1 MKYLFLL
8 CLVLPL
14 KMLAHVKFDQSYQQA
29 PQSQGIAQ
37 LASQNNASNL
47 KIKELLDDDA
57 PFTGLYLRVE
67 GKKSLD
73 SDYFDKRVGIDFEIF
88 ENGYY
93 ESYRENLKKRQE
105 SQLENLQQQ
114 NNIQL
119 KALDA
124 TFHRLNL
131 MKNLVNR
138 KLQRKQ
144 TALLYA
150 LKENN
155 KRQLEQSLITKS
167 QFSEIELALKQSIL
181 LEQYTQKAAIEKIPE
196 DWLIWLN
203 NIENLELKASSKL
216 IEMALERSV
225 DAKIQDLMIAR
236 SDNHPGYLDNLKVK
250 VFYEQRDDS
259 RLNVDKE
266 SVIGLQA
273 RIPIDFNTSRDELV
287 TLKKNSYRLQ
297 KRVITER
304 LMQKVDSLKNQFF
317 YQQSKLQ
324 HLLNQHQALEVQRL
338 EAVQQL
344 QVDLTGLRY
353 TPENTLNRLALEK
366 VKSQQAILLARL
378 DNLALLKHLQSTVG
392 SSQLDQLLQ

>member
-29 PQSQGIAQ
+29 PKRQGVAQ
-37 LASQNNASNL
+37 LASQNNASNF

-203 NIENLELKASSKL
+203 NIENLELKASAEL

-297 KRVITER
+297 KRVIIER

-317 YQQSKLQ
+317 YHQSKLQ

-378 DNLALLKHLQSTVG
+378 DNLALLKHIQSTVG

>member
-1 MKYLFLL
+1 
-8 CLVLPL
+8 
-14 KMLAHVKFDQSYQQA
+14 MLANIKFDQSYQQA
-29 PQSQGIAQ
+29 PNRQGVAQ
-37 LASQNNASNL
+37 LASQNNKSNI

-88 ENGYY
+88 DNGYY

-196 DWLIWLN
+196 DWLRWLN

-216 IEMALERSV
+216 IDMALERSV

-324 HLLNQHQALEVQRL
+324 HLLNQHQSQEVQRL

-366 VKSQQAILLARL
+366 VKLQQAILLARL

-392 SSQLDQLLQ
+392 SAQLDQLLQ

>member
-1 MKYLFLL
+1 
-8 CLVLPL
+8 
-14 KMLAHVKFDQSYQQA
+14 MLANVKFDQSYQQA
-29 PQSQGIAQ
+29 PKRQGVAQ
-37 LASQNNASNL
+37 LASQNNTSNF

-124 TFHRLNL
+124 TFHHLNL

-181 LEQYTQKAAIEKIPE
+181 LEQYTQKAAVEKIPE

-203 NIENLELKASSKL
+203 NIENLELKSSSNL

-297 KRVITER
+297 KRVISER

>member
-29 PQSQGIAQ
+29 PKRQGVAQ
-37 LASQNNASNL
+37 LASQNNASNF

-317 YQQSKLQ
+317 YHQSKLQ

-366 VKSQQAILLARL
+366 VKSQQTILLARL

>member
-8 CLVLPL
+8 FFVLPL
-14 KMLAHVKFDQSYQQA
+14 KMLANVKFDQSYQQA
-29 PQSQGIAQ
+29 PKRQGVAQ
-37 LASQNNASNL
+37 LASQNNTSNF

-124 TFHRLNL
+124 TFHHLNL

-181 LEQYTQKAAIEKIPE
+181 LEQYTQKAAVEKIPE

-203 NIENLELKASSKL
+203 NIENLELKSSSNL

-297 KRVITER
+297 KRVISER

>member
-8 CLVLPL
+8 FLVLPL
-14 KMLAHVKFDQSYQQA
+14 KMLANVKFDQSYQQE
-29 PQSQGIAQ
+29 PKRQGVAQ
-37 LASQNNASNL
+37 LASQNNTSNF

-124 TFHRLNL
+124 TFHHLNL

-317 YQQSKLQ
+317 YHQSKLQ

-378 DNLALLKHLQSTVG
+378 DNLALLKHIQSTVG

>member
-14 KMLAHVKFDQSYQQA
+14 KMLAHVKFDQSYQQT
-29 PQSQGIAQ
+29 PQSQGVAQ

-353 TPENTLNRLALEK
+353 TPENTLNHLALEK

-378 DNLALLKHLQSTVG
+378 DNLALLKHIQSTVG

>member
-29 PQSQGIAQ
+29 TKRQGVAQ
-37 LASQNNASNL
+37 LASQNNTSNH
-47 KIKELLDDDA
+47 KIKALLDDDA

-259 RLNVDKE
+259 RLTVDKE

-273 RIPIDFNTSRDELV
+273 RIPIDFNASRNELV

>member
-1 MKYLFLL
+1 
-8 CLVLPL
+8 
-14 KMLAHVKFDQSYQQA
+14 MLANIKFDQSYQQT
-29 PQSQGIAQ
+29 PKRQGVAQ

-155 KRQLEQSLITKS
+155 KRQLEQALITKS

-317 YQQSKLQ
+317 YHQSKLQ

-378 DNLALLKHLQSTVG
+378 DNLALLKHIQSTVG

>member
-14 KMLAHVKFDQSYQQA
+14 KILAHVKFDQSYQQA
-29 PQSQGIAQ
+29 PKRQGVAQ

-47 KIKELLDDDA
+47 KIKALLDDDA

-366 VKSQQAILLARL
+366 VKSQQTILLARL